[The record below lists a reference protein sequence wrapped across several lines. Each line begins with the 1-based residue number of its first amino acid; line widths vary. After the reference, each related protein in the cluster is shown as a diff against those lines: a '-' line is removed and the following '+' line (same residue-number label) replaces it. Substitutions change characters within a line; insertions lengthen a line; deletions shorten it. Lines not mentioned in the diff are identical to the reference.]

1 MDEKSLE
8 KIKLQFE
15 GGEETEI
22 KKGFVAEIIEGKE
35 AATITFHMAGMGGKD
50 LTLLVLSVIQLGD
63 RLGLFNGMEDG
74 K

>member
-1 MDEKSLE
+1 MDEKDIE

-15 GGEETEI
+15 DGEETEI

-50 LTLLVLSVIQLGD
+50 LTLLVSSVIQLGD
-63 RLGLFNGMEDG
+63 RIGLFNGMEDG